1 MVAAA
6 EQEYHALYPTRDSQP
21 EHEQPGCLHANMDVY
36 RWAYKLSPLV
46 PGELVVDCFA
56 LAKEIRLLDMQA
68 SPYDLTGIGVEPVRV
83 ETSEGRAE
91 YVTRQKDFADRA
103 AILRTRL
110 VETLESI

>member
-1 MVAAA
+1 
-6 EQEYHALYPTRDSQP
+6 
-21 EHEQPGCLHANMDVY
+21 MDVY

-83 ETSEGRAE
+83 ETPEGRTE
-91 YVTRQKDFADRA
+91 YIARQKDFADRA
-103 AILRTRL
+103 SVLRGRMIDVL
-110 VETLESI
+110 DAL